1 MLRNIT
7 TMPDNLIAKRIKPMD
22 YVTNGDT
29 IGRYFGTT
37 KRGTHVVAWG
47 NTRDDYAIAEK
58 LVAYLAKHS

>member
-1 MLRNIT
+1 MLYNIT
-7 TMPDNLIAKRIKPMD
+7 TLSDKLIAKRIKPMD

-29 IGRYFGTT
+29 VGRYFGTT

-47 NTRDDYAIAEK
+47 TARDDYSIAEK